1 MIDAEKILKNVKNLS
16 IDEKNKIICGEK
28 MLDYVCEGDY
38 GNLTREILHICL
50 TLYIRQGSMNG
61 RHTYQES
68 LKLVAIENFVNN
80 NRKRWVYDVMRFLED
95 LIPVRVDDE
104 TDIGKE
110 MAVRRLISF
119 KPQKVKINIKEFIT
133 DLDKIYDK
141 NEIKLNPD
149 YTTINKWLETLL
161 SSVFEKDL
169 SENEK
174 YRLEQELNGVDEI
187 VPMTIDIEKLNTEV
201 PECLKN

>member
-1 MIDAEKILKNVKNLS
+1 MIDAEKILKNVRNLS
-16 IDEKNKIICGEK
+16 IDEKNKIICGGK

-38 GNLTREILHICL
+38 GNLSREILHICL

-61 RHTYQES
+61 KHTYQES

-110 MAVRRLISF
+110 MTVRRLISF

-133 DLDKIYDK
+133 DLDKIYDE

-149 YTTINKWLETLL
+149 DTTINKWLETLL

-169 SENEK
+169 SENDK

-187 VPMTIDIEKLNTEV
+187 VPMTIDIEKLNMEV